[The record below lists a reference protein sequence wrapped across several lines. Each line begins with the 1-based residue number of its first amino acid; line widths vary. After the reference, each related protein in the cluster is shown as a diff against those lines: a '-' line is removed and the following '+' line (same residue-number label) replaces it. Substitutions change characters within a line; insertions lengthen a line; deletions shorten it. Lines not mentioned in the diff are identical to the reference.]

1 MFRFD
6 EDTGSVDSG
15 GPGYPRNTGQW
26 WFGCR
31 ADTPRKLRKQT
42 AEDRNKIKG
51 KYFLDLEMMY
61 GIQRSEH
68 RTTIWVNIF

>member
-1 MFRFD
+1 MAAHYQIDQKRCVNILFRFD

-42 AEDRNKIKG
+42 EEDRKFI
-51 KYFLDLEMMY
+51 LD
-61 GIQRSEH
+61 
-68 RTTIWVNIF
+68 